1 MELRFSITEPDFRA
15 CGERILAALEAY
27 ASERGWQLADDSRE
41 GVRVSFGA
49 GQGNGWFLLRLSV
62 HDPVM
67 PLNIE
72 SNEARRLPDHG
83 GAASLFPERADRP
96 RPDGHRILSRAKLRK
111 V

>member
-72 SNEARRLPDHG
+72 SNEAG
-83 GAASLFPERADRP
+83 GCRIMAEQLASFLNGQTGLDRTAIESYL
-96 RPDGHRILSRAKLRK
+96 GQN
-111 V
+111 